1 MSTRKQKQGGDQIER
16 EAMETRGKKQE
27 ERGDEDTVK
36 ETEKE
41 RGDPAS
47 ASPLAKLRPPELQ
60 THNLFRSDSPFPSTN
75 STVLSIFLKIK
86 NPNH

>member
-1 MSTRKQKQGGDQIER
+1 
-16 EAMETRGKKQE
+16 METRGKKQE

-41 RGDPAS
+41 IGDPAS
-47 ASPLAKLRPPELQ
+47 ASPLAILQPPELQ
-60 THNLFRSDSPFPSTN
+60 IHSLFHSDSPFPLTN
-75 STVLSIFLKIK
+75 SAVLSVFLKIK

>member
-1 MSTRKQKQGGDQIER
+1 
-16 EAMETRGKKQE
+16 METRGKKQE

-47 ASPLAKLRPPELQ
+47 ASPLAKLRPLEL
-60 THNLFRSDSPFPSTN
+60 
-75 STVLSIFLKIK
+75 
-86 NPNH
+86 